1 MSSEQATKVVF
12 KGDDN
17 SDFFVIAQ
25 PGMVAKWKK
34 DKTIP
39 LIDVVQSF
47 DIFTTP
53 SGSVTG
59 EAIRPANS
67 TLENV
72 FSTTNKDD
80 IVKKIVSEGEEKGN
94 AQLLEHEDTYK
105 KEALRASFHVT

>member
-17 SDFFVIAQ
+17 AEYFVIAQ

-47 DIFTTP
+47 DVFTTP

-59 EAIRPANS
+59 EAIRPSNS

-72 FSTTNKDD
+72 FSTSNKDD
-80 IVKKIVSEGEEKGN
+80 IVKKIVSEGEEKGHG
-94 AQLLEHEDTYK
+94 Q
-105 KEALRASFHVT
+105 F